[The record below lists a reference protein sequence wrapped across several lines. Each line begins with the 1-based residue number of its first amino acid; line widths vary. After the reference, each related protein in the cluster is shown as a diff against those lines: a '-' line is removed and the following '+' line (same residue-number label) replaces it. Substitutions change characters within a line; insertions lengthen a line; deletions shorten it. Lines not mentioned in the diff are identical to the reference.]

1 MSTLY
6 ALRSLCGNKTSYVD
20 AWDLNL
26 NQDGVI
32 CCDNCE
38 SILECRKAWGF
49 LYQKGNK

>member
-6 ALRSLCGNKTSYVD
+6 ALRSICGNKTTYVD
-20 AWDLNL
+20 AWELNHACEL
-26 NQDGVI
+26 R

>member
-6 ALRSLCGNKTSYVD
+6 AIRSICGKTVSHVD
-20 AWDLNL
+20 AWDLN
-26 NQDGVI
+26 NNPNGVI

-38 SILECRKAWGF
+38 SILICRKAWGF